1 MGNENKDNIN
11 LTELL
16 LKISSDVSAIK
27 TDMQNF
33 KDSYKNEKENL
44 LAKIDD
50 VREDCEKEIK
60 ATREACEKEIKAMRE
75 AFDERIK
82 QQDAQI
88 KLLTTYTEALRT
100 EKDKADAK
108 KWRTTIAFILT
119 GIGGLL
125 IGSIPSILKAFIKAG
140 AK

>member
-1 MGNENKDNIN
+1 MGSESKDNIN

-50 VREDCEKEIK
+50 VRKDFDKEIK
-60 ATREACEKEIKAMRE
+60 TMKE
-75 AFDERIK
+75 AFEEKLK

-100 EKDKADAK
+100 QKDKEDAK

-125 IGSIPSILKAFIKAG
+125 IGSIPFILKAFIQAG

>member
-1 MGNENKDNIN
+1 MGNEKSADIN

-33 KDSYKNEKENL
+33 KDSYKSEKENL

-50 VREDCEKEIK
+50 VREDFDKELK
-60 ATREACEKEIKAMRE
+60 TTRET
-75 AFDERIK
+75 FDEKLK

-100 EKDKADAK
+100 QKDKEDAK

-119 GIGGLL
+119 GVGGLL
-125 IGSIPSILKAFIKAG
+125 IGSIPFILKAFIQAG
-140 AK
+140 AN

>member
-1 MGNENKDNIN
+1 MGSENKDNIN

-50 VREDCEKEIK
+50 VRKDFDKEIK
-60 ATREACEKEIKAMRE
+60 TMKE
-75 AFDERIK
+75 AFEEKLK

-100 EKDKADAK
+100 QKDKEDAK
-108 KWRTTIAFILT
+108 KWRTVIAFILA
-119 GIGGLL
+119 GLGGMLL
-125 IGSIPSILKAFIKAG
+125 SRVPDIIMFLIKLKG
-140 AK
+140 AN

>member
-1 MGNENKDNIN
+1 MGGENKDVN
-11 LTELL
+11 TVELL

-44 LAKIDD
+44 LAKIED
-50 VREDCEKEIK
+50 VRKDFD
-60 ATREACEKEIKAMRE
+60 KEIKAMKE
-75 AFDERIK
+75 AFEEKLK

-100 EKDKADAK
+100 AKDKSDAK
-108 KWRTTIAFILT
+108 KYRSVIAFILA
-119 GIGGLL
+119 GLGGMLLALVPSFFIFIIKSKIGG
-125 IGSIPSILKAFIKAG
+125 
-140 AK
+140 

>member
-1 MGNENKDNIN
+1 MGSEKSADIN

-50 VREDCEKEIK
+50 VREDFDKEIK
-60 ATREACEKEIKAMRE
+60 TMKE
-75 AFDERIK
+75 AFEEKLK

-100 EKDKADAK
+100 QKDKEDAK

-119 GIGGLL
+119 GIGGLI
-125 IGSIPSILKAFIKAG
+125 IGSIPFTLKAFIQAG

>member
-1 MGNENKDNIN
+1 MGSENKDNIN

-50 VREDCEKEIK
+50 VREDFDKEM
-60 ATREACEKEIKAMRE
+60 KAMKE
-75 AFDERIK
+75 AFEEKLK

-100 EKDKADAK
+100 QKDKEDAK
-108 KWRTTIAFILT
+108 KWRTVMAFILA
-119 GIGGLL
+119 GLGGMLL
-125 IGSIPSILKAFIKAG
+125 SRVPDIIMFLIKLKG
-140 AK
+140 AN

>member
-1 MGNENKDNIN
+1 MGGENKDVN
-11 LTELL
+11 TVELL

-50 VREDCEKEIK
+50 VRKDFDKEIK
-60 ATREACEKEIKAMRE
+60 SMKE
-75 AFDERIK
+75 AFEEKLK

-100 EKDKADAK
+100 AKDKSDAK
-108 KWRTTIAFILT
+108 KYRSVIAFILVGLGGMLLALVPSFFIFLIKT
-119 GIGGLL
+119 KIGG
-125 IGSIPSILKAFIKAG
+125 
-140 AK
+140 

>member
-1 MGNENKDNIN
+1 MGSENKDNIN

-50 VREDCEKEIK
+50 VRKDFDKEIK
-60 ATREACEKEIKAMRE
+60 TMKEASEEKL
-75 AFDERIK
+75 K

-100 EKDKADAK
+100 QKDKEDAK

-125 IGSIPSILKAFIKAG
+125 IGSIPFILKAFIQAG

>member
-1 MGNENKDNIN
+1 MGSEKDNIN

-33 KDSYKNEKENL
+33 KDSYRNEKENL

-50 VREDCEKEIK
+50 VQKDFDKEIK
-60 ATREACEKEIKAMRE
+60 SMKES
-75 AFDERIK
+75 FDEKIK

-100 EKDKADAK
+100 EKDKTDAK
-108 KWRTTIAFILT
+108 KYRSIIAFILT
-119 GIGGLL
+119 GVGGLL
-125 IGSIPSILKAFIKAG
+125 IGSIPFILKAFIRAG

>member
-1 MGNENKDNIN
+1 MMGSESKDNIN

-44 LAKIDD
+44 LTKIDD
-50 VREDCEKEIK
+50 VRKDFDKEIK
-60 ATREACEKEIKAMRE
+60 TMKETFEEKL
-75 AFDERIK
+75 K

-100 EKDKADAK
+100 QKDKEDAK
-108 KWRTTIAFILT
+108 KWRVVIGFILT
-119 GIGGLL
+119 GIGGILL
-125 IGSIPSILKAFIKAG
+125 GCIPAFLKYLVQTGVAQ
-140 AK
+140 

>member
-1 MGNENKDNIN
+1 MMGNENKDNIN

-33 KDSYKNEKENL
+33 KDSYKSEKENL

-50 VREDCEKEIK
+50 VRKDFDKEIK
-60 ATREACEKEIKAMRE
+60 TMKE
-75 AFDERIK
+75 AFEEKLK

-100 EKDKADAK
+100 QKDKEDAK

-125 IGSIPSILKAFIKAG
+125 IGSIPFILKAFIQAG

>member
-1 MGNENKDNIN
+1 MMANENKDNIN

-33 KDSYKNEKENL
+33 KDSYKSEKENL

-50 VREDCEKEIK
+50 VRKDFDKEIK
-60 ATREACEKEIKAMRE
+60 TMKE
-75 AFDERIK
+75 AFEEKLK

-100 EKDKADAK
+100 QKDKEDAK

-119 GIGGLL
+119 GVGGLL
-125 IGSIPSILKAFIKAG
+125 IGSIPFILKAFIQAG

>member
-1 MGNENKDNIN
+1 MGSEKSADIN

-44 LAKIDD
+44 LAKIED
-50 VREDCEKEIK
+50 VRKDCDEK
-60 ATREACEKEIKAMRE
+60 IKAMKE
-75 AFDERIK
+75 AFEEKLK

-88 KLLTTYTEALRT
+88 KLLTTYTEALRSA
-100 EKDKADAK
+100 KDKSDAK
-108 KWRTTIAFILT
+108 KYRSVIAFILV
-119 GIGGLL
+119 GLGGMLLALVPSFFIFIIKSKIGG
-125 IGSIPSILKAFIKAG
+125 
-140 AK
+140 

>member
-1 MGNENKDNIN
+1 MGSENKDNIN

-44 LAKIDD
+44 LAKIED
-50 VREDCEKEIK
+50 VREDCE
-60 ATREACEKEIKAMRE
+60 REVKTIRE
-75 AFDERIK
+75 SFDEKIK

-100 EKDKADAK
+100 QKDKDDAK
-108 KWRTTIAFILT
+108 KYRSVIAFILV
-119 GIGGLL
+119 GLGGMLL
-125 IGSIPSILKAFIKAG
+125 SLIPSFIIFILKAKIG
-140 AK
+140 G

>member
-1 MGNENKDNIN
+1 MGSENKDNIN

-50 VREDCEKEIK
+50 VREDFDKEM
-60 ATREACEKEIKAMRE
+60 KAMKE
-75 AFDERIK
+75 AFEEKLK

-100 EKDKADAK
+100 QKDKEDAK
-108 KWRTTIAFILT
+108 KWRTTIVFILT

-125 IGSIPSILKAFIKAG
+125 IGSIPFILKAFIQAG

>member
-1 MGNENKDNIN
+1 MESENKDNIN

-44 LAKIDD
+44 IAKIDD
-50 VREDCEKEIK
+50 VRKDFDKEIK
-60 ATREACEKEIKAMRE
+60 TMKE
-75 AFDERIK
+75 AFEEKLK

-100 EKDKADAK
+100 QKDKEDAK

-125 IGSIPSILKAFIKAG
+125 IGSIPFILKAFIQAG

>member
-1 MGNENKDNIN
+1 MGSENKDNIN

-50 VREDCEKEIK
+50 VREDFDKEM
-60 ATREACEKEIKAMRE
+60 KAMKE
-75 AFDERIK
+75 AFEEKLK

-100 EKDKADAK
+100 QKDKEDAK
-108 KWRTTIAFILT
+108 KWRAVMAFILA
-119 GIGGLL
+119 GLGGMLL
-125 IGSIPSILKAFIKAG
+125 SRVPDIIMFLIKLKG
-140 AK
+140 AN

>member
-1 MGNENKDNIN
+1 MGGEKSADIN

-50 VREDCEKEIK
+50 VREDFDKEIK
-60 ATREACEKEIKAMRE
+60 TMKETFEEKL
-75 AFDERIK
+75 K

-100 EKDKADAK
+100 QKDKEDAK
-108 KWRTTIAFILT
+108 KWRTVMAFVLA
-119 GIGGLL
+119 GLGGMLL
-125 IGSIPSILKAFIKAG
+125 SRVPDIIMFLMKLKG
-140 AK
+140 AN

>member
-1 MGNENKDNIN
+1 MGSEKSADIN

-50 VREDCEKEIK
+50 VREDFDKEIK
-60 ATREACEKEIKAMRE
+60 TMKE
-75 AFDERIK
+75 AFEEKLK

-100 EKDKADAK
+100 QKDKEDAK

-119 GIGGLL
+119 GVGGLI
-125 IGSIPSILKAFIKAG
+125 IGSIPFILKAFIQAG

>member
-1 MGNENKDNIN
+1 MK
-11 LTELL
+11 
-16 LKISSDVSAIK
+16 
-27 TDMQNF
+27 
-33 KDSYKNEKENL
+33 
-44 LAKIDD
+44 
-50 VREDCEKEIK
+50 
-60 ATREACEKEIKAMRE
+60 E
-75 AFDERIK
+75 AFEEKLK

-100 EKDKADAK
+100 QKDKEDAK

-125 IGSIPSILKAFIKAG
+125 IGSIPFILKAFIQAG

>member
-1 MGNENKDNIN
+1 MGSENKDNIN

-33 KDSYKNEKENL
+33 KDSYKSEKENL

-50 VREDCEKEIK
+50 VREDFDKEM
-60 ATREACEKEIKAMRE
+60 KAMKE
-75 AFDERIK
+75 AFEEKLK

-100 EKDKADAK
+100 QKDKEDAK
-108 KWRTTIAFILT
+108 KWRTVIAFILT
-119 GIGGLL
+119 GVGGLL
-125 IGSIPSILKAFIKAG
+125 IGCIPTILKLFIQMG

>member
-1 MGNENKDNIN
+1 MGSENKENIN

-44 LAKIDD
+44 LARIDD
-50 VREDCEKEIK
+50 VREDFEKDLK
-60 ATREACEKEIKAMRE
+60 ALKETFEEK
-75 AFDERIK
+75 IK

-100 EKDKADAK
+100 QKDKEDAK
-108 KWRTTIAFILT
+108 KWRTVMAFILA
-119 GIGGLL
+119 GLGGMLL
-125 IGSIPSILKAFIKAG
+125 SRVPDIIMFLIKLKG
-140 AK
+140 AN

>member
-1 MGNENKDNIN
+1 MGNEKSADIN

-33 KDSYKNEKENL
+33 KDSYKSEKENL

-50 VREDCEKEIK
+50 VREDFDKEM
-60 ATREACEKEIKAMRE
+60 KAMKE
-75 AFDERIK
+75 AFEEKLK

-100 EKDKADAK
+100 QKDKEDAK

-119 GIGGLL
+119 GVGGLL
-125 IGSIPSILKAFIKAG
+125 IGSIPFILKAFIQAG

>member
-1 MGNENKDNIN
+1 MGGENKDVN
-11 LTELL
+11 TVELL

-50 VREDCEKEIK
+50 VRKDFDKEIK
-60 ATREACEKEIKAMRE
+60 SLKES
-75 AFDERIK
+75 FDEKVK

-100 EKDKADAK
+100 AKDKSDAK
-108 KWRTTIAFILT
+108 KYRSVIAFILAGLGGMLLALVPSFFIFLIKT
-119 GIGGLL
+119 KIGG
-125 IGSIPSILKAFIKAG
+125 
-140 AK
+140 

>member
-1 MGNENKDNIN
+1 MGSENKDSIN

-33 KDSYKNEKENL
+33 KDSYKSEKENL

-50 VREDCEKEIK
+50 VREDFDKEIK
-60 ATREACEKEIKAMRE
+60 TMKE
-75 AFDERIK
+75 AFEEKLK

-100 EKDKADAK
+100 QKDKEDAK

-125 IGSIPSILKAFIKAG
+125 IGSIPFILKAFIQAG

>member
-1 MGNENKDNIN
+1 MGSENKDNIN

-33 KDSYKNEKENL
+33 KDSYKSEKENL
-44 LAKIDD
+44 LAKIED
-50 VREDCEKEIK
+50 VREDFDKEIK
-60 ATREACEKEIKAMRE
+60 TMKE
-75 AFDERIK
+75 AFEEKLK

-100 EKDKADAK
+100 QKDKEDAK

-119 GIGGLL
+119 GVGGLV
-125 IGSIPSILKAFIKAG
+125 IGSIPFILKAFIQAG

>member
-1 MGNENKDNIN
+1 MGSENKDNIN

-50 VREDCEKEIK
+50 VREDFDEKIK
-60 ATREACEKEIKAMRE
+60 TMKE
-75 AFDERIK
+75 AFEEKLK

-100 EKDKADAK
+100 QKDKEDAK
-108 KWRTTIAFILT
+108 KWRTVIAFILA
-119 GIGGLL
+119 GLGGMLL
-125 IGSIPSILKAFIKAG
+125 SRVPDIIMFLIKLKG
-140 AK
+140 AN